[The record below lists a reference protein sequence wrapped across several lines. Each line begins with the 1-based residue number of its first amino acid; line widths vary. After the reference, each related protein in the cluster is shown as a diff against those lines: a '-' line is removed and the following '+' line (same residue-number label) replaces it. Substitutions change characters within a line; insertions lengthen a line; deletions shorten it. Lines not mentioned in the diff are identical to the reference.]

1 MKFRNTLLAL
11 IVLGGL
17 VTFIYVYEY
26 KGEPGRE
33 EAERAEKSVLNLER
47 DKVEELELA
56 RTGEEPVV
64 VRKESGAW
72 AMTSP
77 RATRADEDRVDS
89 LVGTLTSLT
98 IEQTMTDVTEQE
110 KAQFGL
116 APPAVT
122 VTVRSAGKEPATLLV
137 GEKVPMGRGHYAAH
151 TDGKVLVVSGGLD
164 TVLTTDAT
172 SLRYRK
178 VIGVDTWKVARFS
191 IEAGSE
197 KLALAR
203 DGDRWKM
210 EAPAAFPADSTRVQN
225 LWFDIQGAEAEEF
238 AAESPGAADLE
249 SFGLAR
255 PALTL
260 SVEAREGA
268 APVRIVFGAPDPNGP
283 VYARRSDLESVM
295 KIPRATFDKL
305 KGALSDVTGFRDARV
320 APVDRFKLTSLEISR
335 PGQEVVKLLKDEES
349 KWHWGSSDGPEL
361 PSEQING
368 VLDATEALKA
378 TGFLDA
384 GPAPQPE
391 PALTLTFTE
400 KSGDDTLAVSAG
412 LLPEEGKA
420 GAPRR
425 FKTSAAPAIYLV
437 SPDLVTTLLGSVDAI
452 KAPAPA
458 PAAAP

>member
-26 KGEPGRE
+26 KGEPARE

-47 DKVEELELA
+47 DKVEEVELA
-56 RTGEEPVV
+56 RGEGEPVV
-64 VRKESGAW
+64 VKKDSGGW
-72 AMTSP
+72 TMTSP
-77 RATRADEDRVDS
+77 RATRADDDRVDS
-89 LVGTLTSLT
+89 LIGTLTSLT
-98 IEQTMTDVTEQE
+98 IDQTLTGVSDQE

-122 VTVRSAGKEPATLLV
+122 LTVRSAGKEPATLLV
-137 GEKVPMGRGHYAAH
+137 GEKAPMGSGQYAARP
-151 TDGKVLVVSGGLD
+151 DGKVLLVSGGLD
-164 TVLTTDAT
+164 SVLTADAT

-191 IEAGSE
+191 IEEGSE
-197 KLALAR
+197 RLALAR

-225 LWFDIQGAEAEEF
+225 LWLDIQGAEAEEF
-238 AAESPGAADLE
+238 AAESPGAADLQR
-249 SFGLAR
+249 FGLDR
-255 PALTL
+255 PQITL
-260 SVEAREGA
+260 SVEAKEGA
-268 APVRIVFGAPDPNGP
+268 TPVRIAFGAPDPNGP
-283 VYARRSDLESVM
+283 AYARRSDMESIM
-295 KIPRATFDKL
+295 KVPRATLDKL

-320 APVDRFKLTSLEISR
+320 APVDRFKLTSLDISR
-335 PGQEVVKLLKDEES
+335 PGHDTIKLLKDDES
-349 KWHWGSSDGPEL
+349 RWHWGGPDGPEL
-361 PSEQING
+361 PSEQVNG

-378 TGFLDA
+378 TGFLEG
-384 GPAPQPE
+384 GPEAE

-400 KSGDDTLAVSAG
+400 KSGEETHEVSAR

-425 FKTSAAPAIYLV
+425 FKTSAAPSIYLV
-437 SPDLVTTLLGSVDAI
+437 SPDLVTTLLASVDAL

-458 PAAAP
+458 PAATP